1 MDKPAASFFPIWFLK
16 SLWMQPSV
24 GWYFLFWSKIWHAF
38 IPHYLS
44 NCSFNFF
51 EENIVLGSFSLL
63 VTLCVCVFF
72 LFQETKWNFFQ
83 RNNTTNKALKPGK
96 SWRTT
101 NVTKKNTTK
110 FCSSWFMSLNEGF
123 CKQMNPAKG
132 KMLLHV
138 TQMKNLVDPFY
149 NRILQTS
156 SVYACL
162 VLCLVCC
169 CELHMAEELT
179 WINGK

>member
-16 SLWMQPSV
+16 FLWMQPSV
-24 GWYFLFWSKIWHAF
+24 GWYFLFWSRIWHAF
-38 IPHYLS
+38 IPTT
-44 NCSFNFF
+44 FQ
-51 EENIVLGSFSLL
+51 IVPLIFLRKILFWAHSHFWS
-63 VTLCVCVFF
+63 LCVCVFF

-101 NVTKKNTTK
+101 NVRKKNTTK

-123 CKQMNPAKG
+123 CKQINPAKG

-156 SVYACL
+156 VYACL